1 VGQAGTPQARAF
13 AFSHGATVKEVQR
26 MLGHAK
32 ASIRLDR
39 YMGVLESMQS
49 RTDERLD
56 AAFREL
62 GPDPAA
68 VAVSRCLGRRG
79 ASYVGSSTAADQR
92 FAGGR

>member
-68 VAVSRCLGRRG
+68 CCGLPLPWTSWGFLCGFVNGR
-79 ASYVGSSTAADQR
+79 
-92 FAGGR
+92 